1 MTTLEALNFLRKVRR
16 NIKSAEHVKIAVYDD
31 FAEVTLLVYGK
42 FTIEPDMAGVEVL
55 PHADLNALVLRIYC
69 EETFPNDEL

>member
-1 MTTLEALNFLRKVRR
+1 MTTLEALNFMRKVRR
-16 NIKSAEHVKIAVYDD
+16 NIKSAEHVRINVYDD
-31 FAEVTLLVYGK
+31 FAEVTLVVYGK
-42 FTIEPDMAGVEVL
+42 FFIEPDMAGVQIL